1 MKLNVKE
8 WLDKASV
15 LLQLNRWVM
24 WVVIGLAVIAAGIWG
39 VWAIHD
45 SIEDGIQARINT
57 AVVAE
62 RTATVARVTAEL
74 KASEARTDKVVT
86 DALNQRTADT
96 LRLEA
101 NQKAIA
107 VATAD
112 LRKVLEAYP
121 DANERVSPATRELL
135 RRSKARFND

>member
-1 MKLNVKE
+1 MKLNIKE
-8 WLDKASV
+8 WLDKANI
-15 LLQLNRWVM
+15 LLQLNKWVM
-24 WVVIGLAVIAAGIWG
+24 WLVVGLAVIAAGIWG
-39 VWAIHD
+39 VWAIRD

-62 RTATVARVTAEL
+62 RTATVARVREEL
-74 KASEARTDKVVT
+74 KKAEERTDKVVT
-86 DALNQRTADT
+86 DALNARTADT

-101 NQKAIA
+101 NQKAIVA
-107 VATAD
+107 ATAD
-112 LRKVLEAYP
+112 LRKVLESYP